1 MKVLIIL
8 NILGYGLGM
17 FLLGMYMII
26 TITIRFDEVVS
37 FKDWMIVTV
46 IIGLNLYVLIDNLIS
61 KKEV

>member
-17 FLLGMYMII
+17 FLFGIYMI
-26 TITIRFDEVVS
+26 ITIRFDEVIP
-37 FKDWMIVTV
+37 FTGWMIVTV

>member
-17 FLLGMYMII
+17 FLLGMYMI
-26 TITIRFDEVVS
+26 ITIRFDEVVS